1 MEEQNEAVGG
11 FQVFDSP
18 EAMMEAEAPQQ
29 EQQEQQEQSQV
40 EAPQAPMEEQVAQ
53 PEPQPQESAYVDP
66 EAQPSNEAVPQEDE
80 LDSMTLQYLS
90 EKLGRS
96 IESFDDLSYDQSQQE
111 PMNEGVEAIAR
122 FVQETGR
129 SPQDWF
135 AYQSLDPSA
144 MDDMTAVRVK
154 LATDYLSSQ
163 EVNLLMKSKYN
174 VDDSLASEEEI
185 SIAKL
190 NLKIEA
196 DAARQD
202 IEDIRQRYLAPQQE
216 FDQAATS
223 FIDDEWIQNMSS
235 EVDALSALE
244 FDVADGKTFQFSL
257 DSDYKSQLKDKQA
270 NLDTFFDRFVNDD
283 GGWNYDELSSMFA
296 VRDNIDKI
304 VSSAYRQGMSDG
316 QRNVVTQAANISTAS
331 PQTQGAPQ
339 GNPLTDQVRQL
350 MKNSSGG
357 ISFGNF

>member
-18 EAMMEAEAPQQ
+18 DAMMEADASQQ
-29 EQQEQQEQSQV
+29 EQPQV
-40 EAPQAPMEEQVAQ
+40 EAPQAPMEGQVAQ
-53 PEPQPQESAYVDP
+53 PESQPQESAYVDP
-66 EAQPSNEAVPQEDE
+66 EAYSTNETAPQEDD

-96 IESFDDLSYDQSQQE
+96 IESFDDLSPDQSQQGF
-111 PMNEGVEAIAR
+111 MNEGVEAIAR

-135 AYQSLDPSA
+135 AYQSLDPQK

-154 LATDYLSSQ
+154 LATEHPNLSAQ

-174 VDDSLASEEEI
+174 VDDSLATDEEI

-196 DAARQD
+196 DAARRN
-202 IEDIRQRYLAPQQE
+202 IEDIRQKYLAPQQSQ
-216 FDQAATS
+216 DQAFES
-223 FIDDEWIQNMSS
+223 FIDDQWIQDMSS
-235 EVDALSALE
+235 EVDALQALE

-257 DSDYKSQLKDKQA
+257 DADYKDQLKDKQA

-350 MKNSSGG
+350 MKKSSGG
-357 ISFGNF
+357 LSFGNF

>member
-18 EAMMEAEAPQQ
+18 DAMMEADASQQ
-29 EQQEQQEQSQV
+29 EQPQV

-53 PEPQPQESAYVDP
+53 PESQPQESAYVDP
-66 EAQPSNEAVPQEDE
+66 EAYSTNETAPQEDD

-96 IESFDDLSYDQSQQE
+96 IESFDDLSPDQSQQGF
-111 PMNEGVEAIAR
+111 MNEGVEAIAR

-135 AYQSLDPSA
+135 AYQSLDPQK

-154 LATDYLSSQ
+154 LATEHPNLSAQ

-174 VDDSLASEEEI
+174 VDDSLATDEEI

-196 DAARQD
+196 DAARRN
-202 IEDIRQRYLAPQQE
+202 IEDIRQKYLAPQQSQ
-216 FDQAATS
+216 DQAFES
-223 FIDDEWIQNMSS
+223 FIDDQWIQDMSS
-235 EVDALSALE
+235 EVDALQALE

-257 DSDYKSQLKDKQA
+257 DADYKDQLKDKQA

-350 MKNSSGG
+350 MKKSSGG
-357 ISFGNF
+357 LSFGNF

>member
-18 EAMMEAEAPQQ
+18 DAMMEADASQQ
-29 EQQEQQEQSQV
+29 EQPQV
-40 EAPQAPMEEQVAQ
+40 EAPQAPMEGQVAQ
-53 PEPQPQESAYVDP
+53 PESQPQESAYVDP
-66 EAQPSNEAVPQEDE
+66 EAYSTNETDPQEYD

-96 IESFDDLSYDQSQQE
+96 IESFDDLSPNQSQQGF
-111 PMNEGVEAIAR
+111 MNEGVEAIAR

-135 AYQSLDPSA
+135 AYQSLDPQK

-154 LATDYLSSQ
+154 LATEHPNLSAQ

-174 VDDSLASEEEI
+174 VDDSLATDEEI

-196 DAARQD
+196 DAARRN
-202 IEDIRQRYLAPQQE
+202 IEDIRQKYLAPQQSQ
-216 FDQAATS
+216 DQAFES
-223 FIDDEWIQNMSS
+223 FIDDQWIQDMSS
-235 EVDALSALE
+235 EVDALRALE

-257 DSDYKSQLKDKQA
+257 DADYKDQLKDKQA

-350 MKNSSGG
+350 MKKSSGG
-357 ISFGNF
+357 LSFGNF

>member
-18 EAMMEAEAPQQ
+18 DAMMEADASQQ
-29 EQQEQQEQSQV
+29 EQPQV
-40 EAPQAPMEEQVAQ
+40 EAPQAPMEGQVAQ
-53 PEPQPQESAYVDP
+53 PESQPQESAYVDP
-66 EAQPSNEAVPQEDE
+66 EAYSTNETAPQEDD

-96 IESFDDLSYDQSQQE
+96 IESFDDLSPNQSQQGF
-111 PMNEGVEAIAR
+111 MNEGVEAIAR

-135 AYQSLDPSA
+135 AYQSLDPQK

-154 LATDYLSSQ
+154 LATEHPNLSAQ

-174 VDDSLASEEEI
+174 VDDSLATDEEI

-196 DAARQD
+196 DAARRN
-202 IEDIRQRYLAPQQE
+202 IEDIRQKYLAPQQSQ
-216 FDQAATS
+216 DQAFES
-223 FIDDEWIQNMSS
+223 FIDDQWIQDMSS
-235 EVDALSALE
+235 EVDALRALE

-257 DSDYKSQLKDKQA
+257 DADYKDQLKDKQA

-350 MKNSSGG
+350 MKKSSGG
-357 ISFGNF
+357 LSFGNF

>member
-18 EAMMEAEAPQQ
+18 DAMMEADASQQ
-29 EQQEQQEQSQV
+29 EQPQV

-66 EAQPSNEAVPQEDE
+66 EAYSTNETALQEDD

-96 IESFDDLSYDQSQQE
+96 IESFDDLSPDQSQQGF
-111 PMNEGVEAIAR
+111 MNEGVEAIAR

-135 AYQSLDPSA
+135 AYQSLDPQK

-154 LATDYLSSQ
+154 LATEHPNLSAQ

-174 VDDSLASEEEI
+174 VDDPLATDEDI

-196 DAARQD
+196 DAARRN
-202 IEDIRQRYLAPQQE
+202 IEDIRQKYLAPQQSQ
-216 FDQAATS
+216 DQAFES
-223 FIDDEWIQNMSS
+223 FIDDQWIQDMSS
-235 EVDALSALE
+235 EVDALRALE

-257 DSDYKSQLKDKQA
+257 DADYKEQLKDKQA

-331 PQTQGAPQ
+331 PQTQGTPQ

-350 MKNSSGG
+350 MKKSSGG
-357 ISFGNF
+357 LSFGNF